1 MVIEGIQR
9 MQRRI
14 TWRLVIVG
22 GGLVVLAIG
31 FFLFMMGM
39 MPKSNDPQAMMQ
51 TVGEVSGVVGAIG
64 LVMAV
69 FGLIGKKT

>member
-1 MVIEGIQR
+1 

-22 GGLVVLAIG
+22 GVLVVFAIG

-39 MPKSNDPQAMMQ
+39 MPRSNDPRAMMQ

-69 FGLIGKKT
+69 FGLIGRKT